1 MAREMHALPPGPPDP
16 RVTLADVWLTRLYR
30 RFRHLVHELGKFG
43 VVGGV
48 AFIVDTG
55 LLALL
60 LQLAVESLLAKT
72 AATVVAATVAFLG
85 NRFWTWRHRLRSG
98 LTREYVL
105 YFTFNGI
112 GLGISLAVLGIS
124 HYGLGRIWPVFTT
137 PLADVLAANVVGL
150 AAATVFR
157 FWSYRRFVFREP
169 VAAGS
174 VPGGHSSL
182 PTATS
187 RERDGVA

>member
-1 MAREMHALPPGPPDP
+1 MGGDT
-16 RVTLADVWLTRLYR
+16 RVTARPAGRPRYARHVWLTRLYR

-43 VVGGV
+43 TVGAV

-55 LLALL
+55 LLTVL
-60 LQLAVESLLAKT
+60 LQLKVESLLAKT

-85 NRFWTWRHRLRSG
+85 NRFWTWRHRQRSG

-124 HYGLGRIWPVFTT
+124 HYGLGRIWPGFAT
-137 PLADVLAANVVGL
+137 PLADVLSANVIGR
-150 AAATVFR
+150 AAATIFR

-169 VAAGS
+169 VAAETTPGRRSS
-174 VPGGHSSL
+174 VPAAAPSE
-182 PTATS
+182 P
-187 RERDGVA
+187 DGVA